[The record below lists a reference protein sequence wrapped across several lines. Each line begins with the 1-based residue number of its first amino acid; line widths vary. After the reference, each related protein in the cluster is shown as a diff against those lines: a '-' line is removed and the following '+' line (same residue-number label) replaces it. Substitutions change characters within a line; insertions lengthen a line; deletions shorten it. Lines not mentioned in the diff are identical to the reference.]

1 MLKRLWFHRSD
12 GKQIKHKDPILRLIP
27 YVMPKRY
34 DAQVFFSETCD
45 VTHTDQWIKQQRKNA
60 DMKLMLLH
68 VMIAAGIRT
77 IAEYPKLNRFVSGSK
92 VYARNHIAIAFAIK
106 KEMTIDAPETVI
118 KVLFDTQD
126 TLIDVM
132 HKTNAAIAHNQALDQ
147 SNKTDRFAR
156 LLNLLPGW
164 LLSTAFFMIRRADA
178 HRLLPRKLIDLS
190 PFHSS
195 TFITDLGSLGVEPV
209 YHHIYDLGT
218 TSMFLAFGLKRKSHG
233 TEGRTKHLNIKL
245 VIDERITD
253 GFYFAQAFKRFMR
266 LVKEPETLIEPPKKL
281 GIDHEIRA

>member
-1 MLKRLWFHRSD
+1 MLRRLWLHRSD
-12 GKQIKHKDPILRLIP
+12 GKRIKHHDPILRLIP

-45 VTHTDQWIKQQRKNA
+45 VTHTDQWIKQQRRQN
-60 DMKLMLLH
+60 DIKLMLLH
-68 VMIAAGIRT
+68 VMISAGIRT
-77 IAEYPKLNRFVSGSK
+77 MAEYPKLNRFVSGSK
-92 VYARNHIAIAFAIK
+92 VYARNHIAISFAIK

-118 KVLFDTQD
+118 KVIFDPQD
-126 TLIDVM
+126 TLLDVM
-132 HKTNAAIAHNQALDQ
+132 HKTNAAIANNQALDQ

-164 LLSTAFFMIRRADA
+164 LLSSAFFFIKSADY

-218 TSMFLAFGLKRKSHG
+218 TSMFLAFGLKRKSQNA
-233 TEGRTKHLNIKL
+233 EGRTKHLTIKL
-245 VIDERITD
+245 VLDERITD
-253 GFYFAQAFKRFMR
+253 GFYFAQAFKRFIR
-266 LVKEPETLIEPPKKL
+266 LVKEPETLLEPVKTL